1 MKNKELIKKIND
13 SNLSQ
18 TDKIELNEILNQ
30 QTPNL
35 DLLVKTL
42 SRIYKAKSIIF
53 KLFDIDLDDTL

>member
-1 MKNKELIKKIND
+1 MKNKELIKNIND

-18 TDKIELNEILNQ
+18 TDKTELNEILNQ

-35 DLLVKTL
+35 DLFVKTL

-53 KLFDIDLDDTL
+53 KLFDIDSDDT